1 LARRLALTGAHVT
14 IGSRDAERALDTA
27 ARLREGLSTAEIAG
41 ASNRDAVAQAD
52 VVILTLPFVHLEA
65 TLNAER
71 DAFRPGTLVIDVTV
85 PVVFEGGR
93 PRFIEPPH
101 GSAAEH
107 VRRLLPDHVA
117 VAGAFKTLPAALLE
131 QAAEPLDCDE
141 FVCGDSKA
149 SRERAMA
156 IVGRIPTLRPLDAG
170 PLEAA
175 RTIERMTLL
184 AITLNRRY
192 KSHASRFHVMGV

>member
-14 IGSRDAERALDTA
+14 IGSRHTDRALDIA
-27 ARLREGLSTAEIAG
+27 ARLREGHPTADIAG
-41 ASNRDAVAQAD
+41 ASNRDTVSDAD
-52 VVILTLPFVHLEA
+52 VIILTLPFVHLAA
-65 TLNAER
+65 TLQAQR

-85 PVVFEGGR
+85 PVFFEGGR
-93 PRFIEPPH
+93 PRFIEPPD

-107 VRRLLPDHVA
+107 VRQLLPDHVA

-131 QAAEPLDCDE
+131 KAADPLDCDE
-141 FVCGDSKA
+141 FVCGDSKE
-149 SRERAMA
+149 SRERAMG

-170 PLEAA
+170 SLDAA

-192 KSHASRFHVMGV
+192 KSHASRFHVLGV

>member
-1 LARRLALTGAHVT
+1 MARRLALTGAHVT
-14 IGSRDAERALDTA
+14 IGSRDAERALDAA
-27 ARLREGLSTAEIAG
+27 ARLREGHPTADIAG
-41 ASNRDAVAQAD
+41 GSNTDAVSHAD
-52 VVILTLPFVHLEA
+52 VIILTLPFVHVEA
-65 TLNAER
+65 VLHAER

-93 PRFIEPPH
+93 PRLIETPD

-107 VRRLLPDHVA
+107 VRRLLPEHVA

-170 PLEAA
+170 PLDAA

-192 KSHASRFHVMGV
+192 RSHASRFHVLGL